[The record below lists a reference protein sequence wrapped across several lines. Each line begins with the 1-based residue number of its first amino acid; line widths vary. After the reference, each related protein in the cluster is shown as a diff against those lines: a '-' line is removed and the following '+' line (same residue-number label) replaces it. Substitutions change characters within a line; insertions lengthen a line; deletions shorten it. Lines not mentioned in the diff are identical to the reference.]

1 MEQQALLAYVI
12 EVVRPVIHLKV
23 GNVPLIRVE
32 GDLLP
37 VAGVSRIAGEDNLV
51 VLNQA
56 CARTLAALARRFP
69 VTANAPGLRL
79 AGG

>member
-1 MEQQALLAYVI
+1 MEQHALLAYVI
-12 EVVRPVIHLKV
+12 EVAGPVLHRKV

-37 VAGVSRIAGEDNLV
+37 VAGVSRIIDEDNLA
-51 VLNQA
+51 VLNHA

-69 VTANAPGLRL
+69 ETANAPGLRL